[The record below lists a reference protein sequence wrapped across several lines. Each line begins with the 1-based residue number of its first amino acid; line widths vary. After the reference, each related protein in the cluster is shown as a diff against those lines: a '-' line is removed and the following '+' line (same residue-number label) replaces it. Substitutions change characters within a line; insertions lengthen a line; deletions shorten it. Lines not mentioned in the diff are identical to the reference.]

1 VSWLSTFKRFQPGPV
16 PLLGRR
22 IALLVNDWSRP
33 QRGEG
38 PMFDSPV
45 LERMAVAYPGL
56 PVAIYVPVGLL
67 LLWRSAAW
75 LGLAGTALLYL
86 AGLIVWS
93 FTEYWVHRGS
103 FHHEPDT
110 ESELAFVYL
119 VHGVH
124 HAYPDDSRR
133 WMIPLTASLPILG
146 VLYLIVHALLGAYG
160 LAFFAGFMHGY
171 LTYDLVHY
179 YVHRGRM
186 PGRIGRYLRK
196 YHMIHHY
203 AQPERHF
210 GVSSP
215 LWDLVFRTR

>member
-16 PLLGRR
+16 PLPGRV
-22 IALLVNDWSRP
+22 ALLVNDWSQP
-33 QRGEG
+33 QRGQG
-38 PMFDSPV
+38 AMFDSRF

-56 PVAIYVPVGLL
+56 PIAIYVPLGMFLV
-67 LLWRSAAW
+67 WRATADLGAWATAA
-75 LGLAGTALLYL
+75 LYL
-86 AGLIVWS
+86 GGLFIWS
-93 FTEYWVHRGS
+93 FAEYWVHRGS

-110 ESELAFVYL
+110 RAQLAFVYL

-124 HAYPDDSRR
+124 HTYPDDSRR
-133 WMIPLTASLPILG
+133 WMMPLSVSLPILG
-146 VLYLIVHALLGAYG
+146 LLYLIARAVPGGFGPPL
-160 LAFFAGFMHGY
+160 FAGFMHGY

-179 YVHRGRM
+179 YVHRGRV

-203 AQPERHF
+203 AKPDRHF

>member
-16 PLLGRR
+16 PLTGRV
-22 IALLVNDWSRP
+22 ALLVNDWSQP
-33 QRGEG
+33 QRGQG
-38 PMFDSPV
+38 AMFDSRF

-56 PVAIYVPVGLL
+56 PIAIYVPLGMFLV
-67 LLWRSAAW
+67 WRATADLGAWATAA
-75 LGLAGTALLYL
+75 LYL
-86 AGLIVWS
+86 GGLFIWS
-93 FTEYWVHRGS
+93 FAEYWVHRGS

-110 ESELAFVYL
+110 RAQLAFVYL

-133 WMIPLTASLPILG
+133 WMIPLTVSVPILG
-146 VLYLIVHALLGAYG
+146 LLYLIARVLCGGFGPPL
-160 LAFFAGFMHGY
+160 FAGFMHGY

-179 YVHRGRM
+179 FVHRGRV

-203 AQPERHF
+203 AKPDRHF